1 MKKFFVTILK
11 YLALIIG
18 VLSCLMSFIVLPV
31 TLVFLPLGIFL
42 IFMGLKPVEYL
53 DGTIAKRKKE
63 EKELAEKEQKEEL
76 NRMIRQLEKEDLSK
90 RAALI
95 DGVNLK
101 SNEFCYYTPKQRVKW
116 QEQKTRTVRTNYSG
130 LSSNIRIA
138 KGLNYRMGSI
148 KHNSNKVTE
157 WKDVFIGV
165 PFLTNKRIIFVNEN
179 GMKVINL
186 SNIVGIKA
194 FSNGTHL
201 YRESGKII
209 LLRDFDATEF
219 NVILNRILNKDF
231 EAH

>member
-116 QEQKTRTVRTNYSG
+116 
-130 LSSNIRIA
+130 
-138 KGLNYRMGSI
+138 
-148 KHNSNKVTE
+148 
-157 WKDVFIGV
+157 
-165 PFLTNKRIIFVNEN
+165 
-179 GMKVINL
+179 
-186 SNIVGIKA
+186 
-194 FSNGTHL
+194 
-201 YRESGKII
+201 
-209 LLRDFDATEF
+209 
-219 NVILNRILNKDF
+219 
-231 EAH
+231 

>member
-1 MKKFFVTILK
+1 MKKFFVKILK

-18 VLSCLMSFIVLPV
+18 VLSCLMSFIVLPA

-116 QEQKTRTVRTNYSG
+116 
-130 LSSNIRIA
+130 
-138 KGLNYRMGSI
+138 
-148 KHNSNKVTE
+148 
-157 WKDVFIGV
+157 
-165 PFLTNKRIIFVNEN
+165 
-179 GMKVINL
+179 
-186 SNIVGIKA
+186 
-194 FSNGTHL
+194 
-201 YRESGKII
+201 
-209 LLRDFDATEF
+209 
-219 NVILNRILNKDF
+219 
-231 EAH
+231 

>member
-101 SNEFCYYTPKQRVKW
+101 SNEFCY
-116 QEQKTRTVRTNYSG
+116 
-130 LSSNIRIA
+130 IR
-138 KGLNYRMGSI
+138 LNR
-148 KHNSNKVTE
+148 E
-157 WKDVFIGV
+157 
-165 PFLTNKRIIFVNEN
+165 
-179 GMKVINL
+179 
-186 SNIVGIKA
+186 
-194 FSNGTHL
+194 SNGKSRKL
-201 YRESGKII
+201 ERFELII
-209 LLRDFDATEF
+209 QDYLL
-219 NVILNRILNKDF
+219 ILELLK
-231 EAH
+231 A